1 MDLAKIRLD
10 SVSLTYEAFKLVRF
24 SMLRK
29 VRHQALRE
37 ISMEVYEGETIAVM
51 GNNGAGK
58 STLLKFL
65 AGKIRPSSGRAYIR
79 GRIIHLSGV
88 NPGFD
93 TSLTPRQNIQWLAP
107 IYGKDILGTNQYVEE
122 FSDIGEAYDRPI
134 KTLSAG
140 MRGRVGFGFATSLD
154 PDILLIDEV
163 LGVGDPKFKAKAMMR
178 LKEMISRSGIVLMST
193 HSVGLV
199 KELASRC
206 IILDEGEITHDGDVQ
221 IGIDL
226 YAGGR
231 C

>member
-1 MDLAKIRLD
+1 MDLAKIKLD
-10 SVSLTYEAFKLVRF
+10 SVSLTYEGFKIHGLTI
-24 SMLRK
+24 LK
-29 VRHQALRE
+29 KIRHEALSE
-37 ISMEVYEGETIAVM
+37 ISMEVSEGETIAVM
-51 GNNGAGK
+51 GDNGAGK

-65 AGKIRPSSGRAYIR
+65 AGKIRPSSGRAHIR
-79 GRIIHLSGV
+79 GRIIHLTGV

-93 TSLTPRQNIQWLAP
+93 TSLSPRQNIQWLAS
-107 IYGKDILGTNQYVEE
+107 IYGKEILATNQYVED

-178 LKEMISRSGIVLMST
+178 LKEMISRSGIVVIST

-206 IILDEGEITHDGDVQ
+206 IILDEGKISHDGDVQ

-226 YAGGR
+226 YTGNNE
-231 C
+231 